1 VQLAAAALQFPVRHP
16 AVTGVV
22 LGARSPLE
30 VTENIAHATAEIPA
44 ELWADLDALAGVLP

>member
-1 VQLAAAALQFPVRHP
+1 M
-16 AVTGVV
+16 V

-44 ELWADLDALAGVLP
+44 ELWAELDALAGARP